1 MYEKELKELSQQ
13 LLPQASALAKYL
25 YNHPEISCQEKLGSE
40 AMVKILKENG
50 FTVTYPFMEKEL
62 GYGTAFNAI
71 LKRGEGP
78 KAAIMV
84 EYDALQGVGHGCG
97 HNLHGSLSILA
108 GLMLSKLPA
117 DAFHGT
123 LEVIGTPAEEDD
135 GAKLHFAS
143 AGVFDD
149 CDIAIMMHSGSQVSR
164 CDSSASA
171 LRCYIVEFF
180 GQVAHA
186 AGAPWNGRNAVTCAR
201 KFLDLVDARRDTF
214 HPGTIFSSVILDGGH
229 QPNVIPDYAKVRL
242 EFRYAAKP
250 ELERLDRIVRNCARG
265 AAIAL
270 DCTEKFTY
278 GFPDFYDMVQ
288 VPALED
294 KITEL
299 FTQWGEPVLPPLP
312 ARGSTDVGN
321 VSYHCPAIQPK
332 IRITDKPYATH
343 TAEFRE
349 ATQTPQA
356 QQQMALGAIVIAQIV
371 LEIFNNKAFRS
382 KVRSDFEKALEEK
395 KKQ

>member
-1 MYEKELKELSQQ
+1 MYENELKELAGK
-13 LLPQASALAKYL
+13 LLPQASGLAKYL
-25 YNHPEISCQEKLGSE
+25 YEHPEISCKEKVSSA

-50 FTVTYPFMEKEL
+50 FAVTYPFMEKEL
-62 GYGTAFNAI
+62 GYGTAFDAI
-71 LKRGEGP
+71 IKHGDGP

-84 EYDALQGVGHGCG
+84 EYDALPEIGHGCG

-108 GLMLSKLPA
+108 GLMLSKLPK

-149 CDIAIMMHSGSQVSR
+149 CDLAIMMHSGSQISR
-164 CDSSASA
+164 SDTSASA

-186 AGAPWNGRNAVTCAR
+186 AGAPWNGCNAVTCAR

-214 HPGTIFSSVILDGGH
+214 HPGTIFSSVILDGGR

-250 ELERLDRIVRNCARG
+250 ELERLDRIVRNCAKG

-270 DCTEKFTY
+270 DCKEKFTL

-288 VPALED
+288 VPALEQ

-332 IRITDKPYATH
+332 IRITDEPYATH
-343 TAEFRE
+343 TVAFRE
-349 ATQTPQA
+349 ATQTPFA
-356 QQQMALGAIVIAQIV
+356 QKQMAMGAVVIAQIV
-371 LEIFNNKAFRS
+371 LEIFNNKAFREQ
-382 KVRSDFEKALEEK
+382 VREDFEKALKSKEL
-395 KKQ
+395 